1 MNYSSTKRNFCA
13 FVLTNDLCI
22 AQILIRIRE
31 ALDIVHT
38 ILASSSGH
46 TERDDPSDASFSCPA
61 TITASI
67 SEGQKAWVRGC
78 YSA

>member
-1 MNYSSTKRNFCA
+1 MRCLCSQMICVCA
-13 FVLTNDLCI
+13 
-22 AQILIRIRE
+22 QIRIRE

-38 ILASSSGH
+38 ILANSSGH
-46 TERDDPSDASFSCPA
+46 TERDASFSCPA

>member
-1 MNYSSTKRNFCA
+1 MRCLCSQMICVCA
-13 FVLTNDLCI
+13 
-22 AQILIRIRE
+22 QIRIRE

-46 TERDDPSDASFSCPA
+46 TERDDPSDASFSYPA